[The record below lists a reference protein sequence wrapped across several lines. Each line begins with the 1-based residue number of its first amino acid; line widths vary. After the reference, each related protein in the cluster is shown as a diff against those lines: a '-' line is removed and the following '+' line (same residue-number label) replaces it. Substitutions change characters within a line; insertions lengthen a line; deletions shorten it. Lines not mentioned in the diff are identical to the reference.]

1 MPPQGAMNV
10 NSVVRIVILVISAAV
25 MLIGILAMAGL
36 LVPRYFPDEYRV
48 IIGAV
53 VFLYGLYRFVL
64 AYYRERR
71 KEE

>member
-1 MPPQGAMNV
+1 MNV

-25 MLIGILAMAGL
+25 MLVGILAMAGM

-48 IIGAV
+48 IVGAV

>member
-1 MPPQGAMNV
+1 MKV
-10 NSVVRIVILVISAAV
+10 NSVVRIVVLVISAAV
-25 MLIGILAMAGL
+25 MLIGIMAMAGL

-48 IIGAV
+48 IVGAV